1 MTNIPLVQPLDLS
14 RFTHYQLP
22 ESNDRGYRSTP
33 QRSSG
38 SGGSAGSGSGSGSGG
53 SATPEGTPQTAHT
66 TQTFGFSPPD
76 GPLSPAPPHSAPHS
90 APPTAEQHQQ
100 HQQHQAQHQLLGGQN
115 IQVHSHLTAPGP
127 GGGGPGGP
135 GNNGGGP
142 GGHQQIVK
150 MNSPREQNTY
160 WDSSMRPPPRDLAF
174 QPQQPYPMYREY
186 YDNYS
191 PYPQYPMAQQAEQ
204 AEERRRREL
213 QKARR
218 HVW

>member
-1 MTNIPLVQPLDLS
+1 MTNVPLVQPLDLS
-14 RFTHYQLP
+14 RFAHYQLP
-22 ESNDRGYRSTP
+22 ESNDRSYRSTP
-33 QRSSG
+33 QRSAG
-38 SGGSAGSGSGSGSGG
+38 SGSGSGSGSGG

-66 TQTFGFSPPD
+66 TQSFGFSPPD
-76 GPLSPAPPHSAPHS
+76 GALSPAPHSAPHS
-90 APPTAEQHQQ
+90 APPTTEHQQQ
-100 HQQHQAQHQLLGGQN
+100 HQQHQAQHQLLGGQS

-127 GGGGPGGP
+127 GGPGAPGGP
-135 GNNGGGP
+135 PGGGGVGP
-142 GGHQQIVK
+142 GGHPQIVK
-150 MNSPREQNTY
+150 MNSPRDQNTY

-191 PYPQYPMAQQAEQ
+191 PYSQYPLPQQTDQ